1 MNLVIRQILEKIS
14 LNYLLVLIIAI
25 YSFYINWTSANV
37 GVMAIDTFA
46 FFDTGFSILK
56 NKLPIRDFWIFTGL
70 FVDYLQAFFFLVFG
84 KTWSSYIFHA
94 SFFNIVGSLG
104 FYFFLRQ
111 LDLNKFFSFLY
122 ALSFATLCY
131 PVSGTPFAYLHSY
144 ILSLISIFVLC
155 IAIKKTNLNLW
166 FILPIICFLAFFSMQ
181 TPSAYIILIIIF
193 FSFYFFIKN
202 KNFKSFKM
210 FLFGGV
216 ISILFLFF
224 YIFITK
230 TPIENFLYQYFLF
243 PLSIGEERIL
253 SNSGAYVSLIDQINF
268 KRLIVD
274 FKFIHVF
281 YFPLIFLTAKM
292 FLEKKGENYLKIL
305 NIIIILSIFAFM
317 FNQIVT
323 ANQVYIFSLI
333 PIIASILHINLN
345 RIRAYYFFIL
355 LIFLVLSFVTTKYH
369 HRYNVDRKFLDLE
382 NIDKSKAINAEIISK
397 KMKHL
402 KWITPY
408 DNPQKELTLLKN
420 AVEHLR
426 KDGRQKILITH
437 YQFISTVLNE
447 DLNLLNRWYLWG
459 NDTHPTETHKHF
471 FFYKKMVN
479 KNIKENNIQVIYL
492 LGQKKE
498 ILFKHVKNYFTE
510 KCFKSKTLVRN
521 RFSSHEI
528 VDCKEL
534 K

>member
-1 MNLVIRQILEKIS
+1 
-14 LNYLLVLIIAI
+14 
-25 YSFYINWTSANV
+25 
-37 GVMAIDTFA
+37 
-46 FFDTGFSILK
+46 
-56 NKLPIRDFWIFTGL
+56 
-70 FVDYLQAFFFLVFG
+70 
-84 KTWSSYIFHA
+84 
-94 SFFNIVGSLG
+94 
-104 FYFFLRQ
+104 
-111 LDLNKFFSFLY
+111 
-122 ALSFATLCY
+122 
-131 PVSGTPFAYLHSY
+131 
-144 ILSLISIFVLC
+144 
-155 IAIKKTNLNLW
+155 
-166 FILPIICFLAFFSMQ
+166 
-181 TPSAYIILIIIF
+181 
-193 FSFYFFIKN
+193 
-202 KNFKSFKM
+202 
-210 FLFGGV
+210 
-216 ISILFLFF
+216 
-224 YIFITK
+224 
-230 TPIENFLYQYFLF
+230 
-243 PLSIGEERIL
+243 
-253 SNSGAYVSLIDQINF
+253 
-268 KRLIVD
+268 
-274 FKFIHVF
+274 
-281 YFPLIFLTAKM
+281 M

-305 NIIIILSIFAFM
+305 NIIIILSIVAFM
-317 FNQIVT
+317 FNQLVT
-323 ANQVYIFSLI
+323 ANQIYIFSLI

-345 RIRAYYFFIL
+345 KIRAYYFFIL

-471 FFYKKMVN
+471 FFYKKMIN